1 MAGQGGLNLELA
13 GFTLL
18 VTVGLGAAPIA
29 VSQHGASQG
38 RRAASLVDLGRGITR
53 ASRGASLVP
62 KVNGRAQ

>member
-29 VSQHGASQG
+29 VSKQGASQG
-38 RRAASLVDLGRGITR
+38 RTADPFVDLARGITR
-53 ASRGASLVP
+53 ISRGASLVP